1 MGWGLCLHLAGNARS
16 SHGAW
21 DRDQTRHG
29 PGAPVFTSN
38 PRIPG
43 WAPPNLCDLLQQIAT
58 NHGGDDVSRR
68 VAQAACGSDTSGADH
83 SVDDEDDSD
92 SVVSLRCGFVDSMA
106 AGRVAQRAIG

>member
-1 MGWGLCLHLAGNARS
+1 M
-16 SHGAW
+16 
-21 DRDQTRHG
+21 
-29 PGAPVFTSN
+29 FTGN

-68 VAQAACGSDTSGADH
+68 VAQAACGSDTSGSDH
-83 SVDDEDDSD
+83 DDEDDSD
-92 SVVSLRCGFVDSMA
+92 SEVSLRCEFVDNMA